1 MASNDGSCRFADW
14 LLKVCAGEKKGYGV
28 CFCFLVVV
36 FFGGGIFFIIYLLSV
51 SYITEKCSRDFS
63 TVKFKFNAAL
73 RPQRPY

>member
-36 FFGGGIFFIIYLLSV
+36 FLLILPLPFFV
-51 SYITEKCSRDFS
+51 
-63 TVKFKFNAAL
+63 
-73 RPQRPY
+73 